1 MNFEDFSAMT
11 IEQLD
16 SFLHE
21 NEEEAYE
28 EEEEERDEE
37 CDEESGEPS
46 LHEDTSADSGQDRM
60 PSEFLN
66 ADNPL
71 MAKFQVSIK
80 KGVLFFLFSRIKK
93 SNYITYL
100 ITTHLRFRWNFVD
113 LGQAQ

>member
-80 KGVLFFLFSRIKK
+80 KGVFFPNQKIKLHYLSYYYLSPISMKLCRSRSSTI
-93 SNYITYL
+93 I
-100 ITTHLRFRWNFVD
+100 ID
-113 LGQAQ
+113 